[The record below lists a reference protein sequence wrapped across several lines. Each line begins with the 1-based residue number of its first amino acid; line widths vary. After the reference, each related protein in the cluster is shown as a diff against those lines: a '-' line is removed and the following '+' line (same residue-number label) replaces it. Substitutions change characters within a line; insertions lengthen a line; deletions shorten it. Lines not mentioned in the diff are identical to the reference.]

1 MPALPDFPIPDPS
14 HPGTEESKG
23 LRRRDSPLAE
33 RAPPEHPRHSKLG
46 AIDPMYCQWH
56 SLR

>member
-1 MPALPDFPIPDPS
+1 MLALPEFPIPDLS
-14 HPGTEESKG
+14 RSTEESKG

-33 RAPPEHPRHSKLG
+33 RAPPEHPRHSKLC
-46 AIDPMYCQWH
+46 AIDPMDCQWH

>member
-14 HPGTEESKG
+14 RPGTEESKG
-23 LRRRDSPLAE
+23 CVGATALSGAGASRT
-33 RAPPEHPRHSKLG
+33 PRHSKLC
-46 AIDPMYCQWH
+46 AIDPMDCQWH